1 MKKFLQFFQHSKV
14 DSEFFQDISISQS
27 RQLEQHRHMAQ
38 KIGRL
43 GITCLAIL
51 FIWSAFAPVPQA
63 ALGSGKVVPSK
74 RLQIV
79 QVVDGGILT
88 DIVVTEGDFV
98 EKGQII
104 AQIDTTRFSSS
115 LNEKE
120 AVEAAL
126 RLREERLISLLNGS
140 PFEPE
145 KKYKQRFPEIYSEEM
160 TLLTSIRQEWLAQTQ
175 IYAEQLSQ
183 RQRELEE
190 AQSRAKAAQQSA
202 DLLDQELKQVKP
214 LLRTGAVSQ
223 MEVLRIDKQ
232 IAQAQGDLSASL
244 AQSKRLESAIEEAR
258 KKIQETQLQLKN
270 KARAELSEV
279 KGKLASLSQNKV
291 ELTDRVEQATLRAPV
306 SGQVQR
312 VLYNTK
318 GAVVPPGQEILEIVP
333 DDDLLVFETRIDP
346 KDIGFI
352 RPDQQ
357 ATVRVTAYDYTV
369 YGALQ
374 GRVQTISADSLQD
387 EKGNPFYSV
396 KVIVDKE
403 NIDPKL
409 DLIPGMIAE
418 VNIRTEDR
426 TVLSYLTKPLRRG
439 ISQAFTER

>member
-1 MKKFLQFFQHSKV
+1 MNKLLEYFQQPKTNSNFYQEV
-14 DSEFFQDISISQS
+14 SITQS
-27 RQLEQHRHMAQ
+27 RQLEQHRVMAQ
-38 KIGRL
+38 KLGRL
-43 GITCLAIL
+43 GVVCLTVL
-51 FIWSAFAPVPQA
+51 FIWSALASVPQA

-88 DIVVTEGDFV
+88 DIVVSEGDFV

-104 AQIDTTRFSSS
+104 AQIDPTRFNSS

-120 AVEAAL
+120 AIEAAL
-126 RLREERLISLLNGS
+126 RLREERLVSLLNGS
-140 PFEPE
+140 IFDPDQQY
-145 KKYKQRFPEIYSEEM
+145 KKRFPEIYSEEM
-160 TLLTSIRQEWLAQTQ
+160 TLLSTIRQEWQAQTQ
-175 IYAEQLSQ
+175 IYNEQLAQ

-190 AQSRAKAAQQSA
+190 AQSRAKAAQQSVE
-202 DLLDQELKQVKP
+202 LLDQELRQVKP

-223 MEVLRIDKQ
+223 VEVLRIDKQ
-232 IAQAQGDLSASL
+232 MAQAQGDLSASL

-258 KKIQETQLQLKN
+258 KKVQETQLQLKN
-270 KARAELSEV
+270 KARTELSEV

-333 DDDLLVFETRIDP
+333 NDDLLVFETRIDP

-357 ATVRVTAYDYTV
+357 ATVRVTAYDYTI

-374 GRVQTISADSLQD
+374 GKVQTISADSLQD

-403 NIDPKL
+403 NINPKL
-409 DLIPGMIAE
+409 DLLPGMIAE
-418 VNIRTEDR
+418 VSIRTEDR

>member
-1 MKKFLQFFQHSKV
+1 MKKLLKYFQ
-14 DSEFFQDISISQS
+14 QDQTDATFYQEISVSQS
-27 RQLEQHRHMAQ
+27 RQLIRHKELAQ
-38 KIGRL
+38 KLSRL
-43 GITCLAIL
+43 GIACLVIL
-51 FIWSAFAPVPQA
+51 FIWAAFAPVPQA
-63 ALGSGKVVPSK
+63 ARGSGKVVPSK

-79 QVVDGGILT
+79 QVVDGGVLT
-88 DIVVTEGDFV
+88 DIVVSEGELV
-98 EKGQII
+98 KKGQII

-115 LNEKE
+115 LQEKE
-120 AVEAAL
+120 AIEASL

-140 PFEPE
+140 PFTPDPQ
-145 KKYKQRFPEIYSEEM
+145 YRQRFPELYAEEM
-160 TLLTSIRQEWLAQTQ
+160 ALLNSTRQEWQAQTQ
-175 IYAEQLSQ
+175 IYTEQLAQ

-190 AQSRAKAAQQSA
+190 AQSRAIAAQQAA
-202 DLLDQELKQVKP
+202 DLLDIELKQVKP

-232 IAQAQGDLSASL
+232 IAQAQGDLSASQ
-244 AQSKRLESAIEEAR
+244 AQSRRLESAIQEAR
-258 KKIQETQLQLKN
+258 KKIQETSLQLEN
-270 KARAELSEV
+270 KVRAELSEV

-291 ELTDRVEQATLRAPV
+291 ELSDRVEQATLRAPV

-333 DDDLLVFETRIDP
+333 FDDLLVFETRIDP

-352 RPDQQ
+352 RPDQE
-357 ATVRVTAYDYTV
+357 ATVRVTAYDYTI
-369 YGALQ
+369 YGALK
-374 GRVQTISADSLQD
+374 GRVQNISADSLQD

-403 NIDPKL
+403 NINSNL

-418 VNIRTEDR
+418 VSIRTADR